1 MKELLLILVPL
12 ALLVLFPT
20 TASAQNTFS
29 VITGNVAIPN
39 VNIQVLNTQRG
50 TSSDK
55 NGDFILKTLKTDRS
69 IGLLFSCVGYQDTLI
84 SVVPQQDTI
93 VIRFKMMETSYMLD
107 PATVTAEK
115 VTYYYSKPNFVMFD
129 FEILD
134 DNFFILQK
142 KVGINKDYRVL
153 ITDIS
158 YKPLDTIFLPQYIE
172 PQYIVLDCFNN
183 CQIVGQ
189 DSVYQIIKYNNDYVL
204 AYSSELNHYKT
215 VMGEILFVSDLYL
228 YYKRLS
234 MAGYISEFYRI
245 NLKTKQKEPMF
256 FCDDSKTYR
265 EIKREV
271 QWYRKNRLIVNNIMH
286 GPSEEDWETFIK
298 NAWYHTKNPY
308 LAKVADTL
316 YYFDHLNGIIQA
328 YDENMDLLQSCNI
341 TYPEKEAFW
350 RHTIYQDRVFGKFY
364 TIFGTVLNE
373 INTKTGKT
381 IPKINANN
389 YLSQKIIIYKGNLY
403 SLKKRRDSSNAEVSF
418 IEKTKVN

>member
-1 MKELLLILVPL
+1 MKKLLLILVPL

-134 DNFFILQK
+134 DKFFILQK
-142 KVGINKDYRVL
+142 KTGRNGGYRVL
-153 ITDIS
+153 ITDMLFE
-158 YKPLDTIFLPQYIE
+158 PVDTIFLPKHIV
-172 PQYIVLDCFNN
+172 PQKIILDCFNN
-183 CQIVGQ
+183 CQIVTQ
-189 DSVYQIIKYNNDYVL
+189 DSVYQIAKYDNYEIAFPSDKNRYMSL
-204 AYSSELNHYKT
+204 MKN
-215 VMGEILFVSDLYL
+215 ILFVTSKYMYFNEL
-228 YYKRLS
+228 RLD
-234 MAGYISEFYRI
+234 GYISTFYRI
-245 NLKTKQKEPMF
+245 NLSTKKKEDLF
-256 FCDDSKTYR
+256 FSDDSKSF
-265 EIKREV
+265 REV
-271 QWYRKNRLIVNNIMH
+271 QRELKWHEAHMHVVDNICH
-286 GPSEEDWETFIK
+286 SPSVEDWEVFIK
-298 NAWYHTKNPY
+298 NAWYHTKNCY

-316 YYFDHLNGIIQA
+316 YYFDHLNCRIEA
-328 YDENMDLLQSCNI
+328 YDETMNLLNSCEI
-341 TYPEKEAFW
+341 SYPEKQNYW
-350 RHTIYQDRVFGKFY
+350 RHTIYQDRAWGNFY
-364 TIFGTVLNE
+364 TIFGTTLNE
-373 INTKTGKT
+373 IDIKIGKT
-381 IPKINANN
+381 IPRINANN
-389 YLSQKIIIYKGNLY
+389 YLSQKMIIYKGNLY
-403 SLKKRRDSSNAEVSF
+403 SLKKRRDSGNTEISF
-418 IEKTKVN
+418 IEKTKLY